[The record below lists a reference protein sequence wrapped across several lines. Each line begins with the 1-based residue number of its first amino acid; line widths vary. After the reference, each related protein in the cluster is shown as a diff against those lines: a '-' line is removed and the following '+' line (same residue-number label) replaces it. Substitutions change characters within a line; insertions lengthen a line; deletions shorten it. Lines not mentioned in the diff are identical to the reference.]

1 MPYVV
6 YRGRVPGV
14 YDDWEACRKQVHR
27 FSGNSYKG
35 YNTMAEAQA
44 RYAHFLAE
52 EMREMRSN
60 RMKTIIIVMQLIVT
74 AFLVYVICTLAS

>member
-1 MPYVV
+1 MSYVV

-14 YDDWEACRKQVHR
+14 YDDWEACRKHVHR

-44 RYAHFLAE
+44 RYAHYLAGE
-52 EMREMRSN
+52 RREMRRN
-60 RMKTIIIVMQLIVT
+60 QMMTVIIVMLLIVT
-74 AFLVYVICTLAS
+74 AFLVYVICI